1 MKEELTIRV
10 AKPEDAKGLLEIYA
24 PYVEKTA
31 ITFEYGVPSEKEFA
45 GRIRHILTKYPYL
58 VLEEN
63 GELLGYVYAGTF
75 NERSAYDWAVETTI
89 YIREDQKKRGL
100 GKKMY
105 TALEQVLKKQ
115 NITNLGYRLVG
126 EFYQCGYKFD
136 TWYNMVWME
145 KIIGEHQKKQPAMIT
160 FPELLKKDPTPWEA

>member
-115 NITNLGYRLVG
+115 NITNLNACIGVPEVRMNILTATAWIFIIIWDTG
-126 EFYQCGYKFD
+126 WWENFISAGISLIPGIIWCGWRK
-136 TWYNMVWME
+136 
-145 KIIGEHQKKQPAMIT
+145 
-160 FPELLKKDPTPWEA
+160 

>member
-105 TALEQVLKKQ
+105 VALEQVLKKQ
-115 NITNLGYRLVG
+115 NITNLNACIGVP
-126 EFYQCGYKFD
+126 EV
-136 TWYNMVWME
+136 VWME

>member
-10 AKPEDAKGLLEIYA
+10 ESRKTQKDFWNDLRALCGE
-24 PYVEKTA
+24 TA

-115 NITNLGYRLVG
+115 NITNLNACIGVPEVRMNILTATAWIFIIIWDTG
-126 EFYQCGYKFD
+126 WWENFISAGISLIPGIIWCGWRK
-136 TWYNMVWME
+136 
-145 KIIGEHQKKQPAMIT
+145 
-160 FPELLKKDPTPWEA
+160 

>member
-31 ITFEYGVPSEKEFA
+31 ITFEYVVPSEKEFA
-45 GRIRHILTKYPYL
+45 ERIRHILTKYPYL

-75 NERSAYDWAVETTI
+75 NERSAYDWASGKFLDNCFFETAP
-89 YIREDQKKRGL
+89 K
-100 GKKMY
+100 
-105 TALEQVLKKQ
+105 ALPYV
-115 NITNLGYRLVG
+115 N
-126 EFYQCGYKFD
+126 
-136 TWYNMVWME
+136 
-145 KIIGEHQKKQPAMIT
+145 H
-160 FPELLKKDPTPWEA
+160 

>member
-58 VLEEN
+58 VLEE
-63 GELLGYVYAGTF
+63 GSCWGMCMQGHSMSGLL
-75 NERSAYDWAVETTI
+75 TTG
-89 YIREDQKKRGL
+89 R
-100 GKKMY
+100 
-105 TALEQVLKKQ
+105 
-115 NITNLGYRLVG
+115 
-126 EFYQCGYKFD
+126 
-136 TWYNMVWME
+136 
-145 KIIGEHQKKQPAMIT
+145 
-160 FPELLKKDPTPWEA
+160 

>member
-100 GKKMY
+100 GRKMY
-105 TALEQVLKKQ
+105 AALEQ
-115 NITNLGYRLVG
+115 
-126 EFYQCGYKFD
+126 E
-136 TWYNMVWME
+136 
-145 KIIGEHQKKQPAMIT
+145 IGRAHV
-160 FPELLKKDPTPWEA
+160 